1 MALKGAG
8 KSANETIEILKSESK
23 TKMSK
28 GGLARILEM

>member
-1 MALKGAG
+1 LALKGAG
-8 KSANETIEILKSESK
+8 KSADEVIAILKGEPK